1 MVNGSVDRDAEL
13 IQNGSLLSAGLP
25 AREAARRLGVPRST
39 FQRWMAQNPP
49 IATADFLKQTGLL

>member
-1 MVNGSVDRDAEL
+1 L